1 MKNLFKLL
9 IVAVVFISLGQ
20 INDLQAQKIGHVN
33 SSVILSDMPEVMAAD
48 AELETLQKQLV
59 AQAQRKVEALQ
70 ADYQSLIRKEQQG
83 ELSPKQLQ
91 EEQMRLR
98 EKEQE
103 LNMEDQNIQNT
114 LMKKRNTLLNPILER
129 VQRAIEDVAEENNL
143 EYVLDTSGGSVLFA
157 QEENDIGHLVKQK
170 LGIN

>member
-9 IVAVVFISLGQ
+9 VVAVVFISLGQ
-20 INDLQAQKIGHVN
+20 INNLHAQNIGHVN

-48 AELETLQKQLV
+48 AELETLQEQLV

-70 ADYQSLIRKEQQG
+70 TDYQSLIRKEQQG

-114 LMKKRNTLLNPILER
+114 LMEKRNALLNPILER
-129 VQRAIEDVAEENNL
+129 VQRAIEEVAEENNL

-157 QEENDIGHLVKQK
+157 QEENDIGDLVKQK
-170 LGIN
+170 LGLN